1 MAVLIKCE
9 NLRKVYNPGGSEV
22 VALGGVDLVIE
33 KGEFV
38 AIMGPSG
45 SGKSTLMHI
54 LGLLDRPD
62 GGKYFLLGED
72 TGLFDDETAAAWR
85 GQRMGFVFQA
95 FNLLADL
102 TVAENV
108 ALPLWYDRRRRS
120 GAEKKRR
127 VEEVLKAV
135 GMFARREHRP
145 AQLSGGERQRA
156 AIARALINDPEII
169 FADEPTG
176 NLDSVAGANIM
187 RILRT
192 LNDEGRTI
200 VLVTHERQTAR
211 AASRILRMKD
221 GSLAG
226 DEAVEDRLS
235 FSNEKEVSLK

>member
-1 MAVLIKCE
+1 
-9 NLRKVYNPGGSEV
+9 
-22 VALGGVDLVIE
+22 
-33 KGEFV
+33 
-38 AIMGPSG
+38 
-45 SGKSTLMHI
+45 
-54 LGLLDRPD
+54 
-62 GGKYFLLGED
+62 
-72 TGLFDDETAAAWR
+72 
-85 GQRMGFVFQA
+85 
-95 FNLLADL
+95 
-102 TVAENV
+102 
-108 ALPLWYDRRRRS
+108 PLWYDRRRRS